1 MGIDMRSFANRR
13 ARFIVFLSALALA
26 APAQAAGPAAAVSTG
41 RSIAASQAAR
51 RNRDRLPTFVNS
63 EVLAILQAV
72 SAQNQCMVYAYDHN
86 GNITART
93 DQTFGAAT
101 WGSSVFG
108 CVKWTAP

>member
-1 MGIDMRSFANRR
+1 MVRR
-13 ARFIVFLSALALA
+13 GARVLAVTALMVLSVS
-26 APAQAAGPAAAVSTG
+26 AQAAGPARTPSVGGSPAESQP
-41 RSIAASQAAR
+41 ASSGH
-51 RNRDRLPTFVNS
+51 DRLPTFVNS

-72 SAQNQCMVYAYDHN
+72 SAQNQCIIYAYDHN
-86 GNITART
+86 GNITTRT